1 MEVFKGKGNIHDY
14 HGNVTFLL
22 RDSALD
28 ARNAFAEVRPP
39 SQREIAE
46 VELDGPLGRR
56 ARLLL
61 AGRYFTSD
69 DSSVVHAPTPTGL
82 VVEDV
87 DVPGPNTRL
96 FGRFEFDLTPKHT
109 LTLIYKF
116 KNKSK
121 DNQGI
126 SSFDLPEH
134 AT

>member
-22 RDSALD
+22 RNSALD

-69 DSSVVHAPTPTGL
+69 DSSVVHAHTPTGL
-82 VVEDV
+82 LVENV
-87 DVPGPNTRL
+87 NVPGNKTRL
-96 FGRFEFDLTPKHT
+96 FGRFEFHLRPKHT
-109 LTLIYKF
+109 LTLTF
-116 KNKSK
+116 NFNNK
-121 DNQGI
+121 
-126 SSFDLPEH
+126 
-134 AT
+134 